1 MSYELVLRDR
11 IADYCQSLIQPDS
24 TINVKQAMTQFLIA
38 HAIKISD
45 GERFRTLE
53 YQVRA
58 ELQRRVLQSRLNQ
71 LRL

>member
-11 IADYCQSLIQPDS
+11 IADYCQGLTQPDS
-24 TINVKQAMTQFLIA
+24 AINVKQAMIQFLIA

-45 GERFRTLE
+45 GDRFRALE

-58 ELQRRVLQSRLNQ
+58 ELQQRVLQSRLN
-71 LRL
+71 RPRF